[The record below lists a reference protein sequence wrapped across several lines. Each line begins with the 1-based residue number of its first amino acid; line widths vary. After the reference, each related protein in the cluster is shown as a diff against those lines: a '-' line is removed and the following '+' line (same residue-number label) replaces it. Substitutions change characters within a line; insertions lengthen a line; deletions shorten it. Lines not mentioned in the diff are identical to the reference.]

1 MQHFWSIMLYDFT
14 KYKNAAEKQ
23 KQICTVCGEGAVTD
37 QMCQKWFVMF
47 YAEDFLLD
55 DALRLGRPVEVD
67 SDQIETLIENDQHST
82 MWESLHTQNI
92 QINKVIGENEKCVL
106 HVMEKMKRA
115 FWTAHQ
121 LCGKGSS

>member
-1 MQHFWSIMLYDFT
+1 MQLKRKRKTRGVY
-14 KYKNAAEKQ
+14 
-23 KQICTVCGEGAVTD
+23 GEGAVLD
-37 QMCQKWFVMF
+37 WMCEKWFAKF
-47 YAEDFLLD
+47 CAGGFSPD
-55 DALRLGRPVEVD
+55 DAPQSGRPVEVD

-115 FWTAHQ
+115 FWTAH
-121 LCGKGSS
+121 